1 MCGVFGIYA
10 PGEPVARLTYFGIY
24 ALQHRG
30 QESAGIVAADE
41 GHGLSFQRN
50 MGLVSQVFD
59 EDTIA
64 GMSGDLAIGH
74 TRYSTSGSS
83 TPAHAQPLFA
93 PSLFGPL
100 AMAHNGN
107 LVNVAALRRDVRGS
121 ETPEATD
128 SELALRSIVQAP
140 GSSWPE
146 KVGHAMARMDGAY
159 CLVMLTPSQLIACRD
174 PMGVRPLC
182 LGRYKQGWVVAS
194 ESCALETIG
203 AEYVREVEPGELLT
217 IDAEG
222 VHSQHPVPAKPRA
235 LCVFEFIYFARPDSV
250 IDQRSVYDARYEMGR
265 QLAREHPVEADVVI
279 AVPDSAPAAAAG
291 YAAESGLPFRE
302 GLIKNRYI
310 GRTFIQP
317 HQSQRAGAVALKFN
331 ALPSVLA
338 GKRVIV
344 VDDSIVRGTTT
355 PPIVSLIRKAGA
367 REVHLRI
374 TAPPMTDPCYLGI
387 DVARKSEL
395 IAARLTV
402 PEIAK
407 EVGADSLGYM
417 SLEGLHAAVGLGSRV
432 SGLGSRVSGPE
443 SGLCSGCFTGHY
455 PVELS
460 AEDANLLAAARA

>member
-30 QESAGIVAADE
+30 QESAGIVAAGE
-41 GHGLSFQRN
+41 GRGLSFKRD

-59 EDTIA
+59 EQTIA
-64 GMSGDLAIGH
+64 GLDGDLAIGH

-83 TPAHAQPLFA
+83 TQAHAQPLFA
-93 PSLFGPL
+93 PSLYGPL

-107 LVNVAALRRDVRGS
+107 LVNVAALRR
-121 ETPEATD
+121 ETDASPIFDDTD
-128 SELALRSIVQAP
+128 SELAMRSIVQAP
-140 GSSWPE
+140 GASWPD
-146 KVGHAMARMDGAY
+146 KVAHAMGRMDGAY
-159 CLVMLTPSQLIACRD
+159 CLVMLTSSQLIACRD
-174 PMGVRPLC
+174 PLGVRPLC

-203 AEYVREVEPGELLT
+203 AEFVREVEPGELIT
-217 IDAEG
+217 IDADG
-222 VHSQHPVPAKPRA
+222 IRSQHPVAARPRA
-235 LCVFEFIYFARPDSV
+235 LCVFEFIYFARPDSN
-250 IDQRSVYDARYEMGR
+250 IAGRSVYEARYEMGR
-265 QLAREHPVEADVVI
+265 QLAREHAVEADLVI
-279 AVPDSAPAAAAG
+279 GVPDSATAAAAG
-291 YAAESGLPFRE
+291 YAEEAGLPFRE

-317 HQSQRAGAVALKFN
+317 HQSQREGAVALKFN

-338 GKRVIV
+338 DKRVVV

-367 REVHLRI
+367 SEVHLRI

-395 IAARLTV
+395 IAARLSV
-402 PEIAK
+402 PDIARA
-407 EVGADSLGYM
+407 VGADSLGYL
-417 SLEGLHAAVGLGSRV
+417 SLDGLFQAVGAGGR
-432 SGLGSRVSGPE
+432 GPGASE
-443 SGLCSGCFTGHY
+443 DGLCSGCFTGRY
-455 PVELS
+455 PVEIS
-460 AEDANLLAAARA
+460 VDDAALLAAASR

>member
-1 MCGVFGIYA
+1 MCGVFGIFA

-41 GHGLSFQRN
+41 RHGLSFQRD

-59 EDTIA
+59 EQTI
-64 GMSGDLAIGH
+64 GSMSGDLAIGH

-83 TPAHAQPLFA
+83 STAHAQPLFA

-107 LVNVAALRRDVRGS
+107 LVNVGALRRDVIAPPPD
-121 ETPEATD
+121 PECTD

-140 GSSWPE
+140 GRSWAD
-146 KVGHAMARMDGAY
+146 KVAHAMSRMDGAY

-182 LGRYKQGWVVAS
+182 LGRYKSGWVVAS

-203 AEYVREVEPGELLT
+203 AEFVRELEPGELVT

-222 VHSQHPVPAKPRA
+222 VHTQRPVPARPRS

-250 IDQRSVYDARYEMGR
+250 IGGRSVYEARYEMGR
-265 QLAREHPVEADVVI
+265 RLAREHPVAADVVI
-279 AVPDSAPAAAAG
+279 GVPDSATAAAAG
-291 YAAESGLPFRE
+291 YAEEAGLPFRE

-317 HQSQRAGAVALKFN
+317 HQSQREGAVALKFN

-338 GKRVIV
+338 GKRTVV

-355 PPIVSLIRKAGA
+355 PPIVNLIRRAGA

-395 IAARLTV
+395 IAARLSV
-402 PEIAK
+402 PEIA
-407 EVGADSLGYM
+407 EAVGADSLGYL
-417 SLEGLHAAVGLGSRV
+417 SLPGLERAVGMEG
-432 SGLGSRVSGPE
+432 
-443 SGLCSGCFTGHY
+443 GLCSGCFTGRY
-455 PVELS
+455 PVRIT
-460 AEDANLLAAARA
+460 ADDAALLATAR

>member
-41 GHGLSFQRN
+41 GHGLSFQRG

-59 EDTIA
+59 EQTIG

-83 TPAHAQPLFA
+83 TTAHAQPLFA

-107 LVNVAALRRDVRGS
+107 LVNVAALRR
-121 ETPEATD
+121 ETDGPRTAEATD

-140 GSSWPE
+140 GNSWAD
-146 KVGHAMARMDGAY
+146 KVAHAMGRMDGAY
-159 CLVMLTPSQLIACRD
+159 CLVLLTPSQIIACRD
-174 PMGVRPLC
+174 PLGVRPLC
-182 LGRYKQGWVVAS
+182 LGRYKSGWVVAS

-203 AEYVREVEPGELLT
+203 AEFVRELEPGELIT
-217 IDAEG
+217 IDGGG
-222 VHSQHPVPAKPRA
+222 VHTQQPVPPRPRA

-250 IDQRSVYDARYEMGR
+250 ISGRSVYEARYEMGR
-265 QLAREHPVEADVVI
+265 QLAREHGVEADLVI
-279 AVPDSAPAAAAG
+279 GVPDSATAAAAG
-291 YAAESGLPFRE
+291 YAEEAGLPFRE

-317 HQSQRAGAVALKFN
+317 HQSQREGAVALKFN

-338 GKRVIV
+338 GKRVVV

-355 PPIVSLIRKAGA
+355 PPIVSLIRRAGA

-402 PEIAK
+402 PEIAQA
-407 EVGADSLGYM
+407 VGADSLGYL
-417 SLEGLHAAVGLGSRV
+417 SLPGLERAVGVTG
-432 SGLGSRVSGPE
+432 
-443 SGLCSGCFTGHY
+443 GLCSGCFTGQY
-455 PVELS
+455 PVQIS
-460 AEDANLLAAARA
+460 VEDASLLATAR

>member
-30 QESAGIVAADE
+30 QESAGIVTADE
-41 GHGLSFQRN
+41 RHGLSFQRD

-59 EDTIA
+59 EQTIA
-64 GMSGDLAIGH
+64 SMSGDLAIGH

-83 TPAHAQPLFA
+83 TSGHAQPLFA

-107 LVNVAALRRDVRGS
+107 LVNVAALRR
-121 ETPEATD
+121 ETQSMRDPEATD

-140 GSSWPE
+140 GASWPD
-146 KVGHAMARMDGAY
+146 KVGHAMSRMDGAY

-174 PMGVRPLC
+174 PLGVRPLC

-203 AEYVREVEPGELLT
+203 AELVREIEPGELIT
-217 IDAEG
+217 IDAQG
-222 VHSQHPVPAKPRA
+222 VRTWHPVAARPRS

-250 IDQRSVYDARYEMGR
+250 IAGRSIYEARYEMGR

-279 AVPDSAPAAAAG
+279 GVPDSATAAAAG
-291 YAAESGLPFRE
+291 YAEQAGLPFRE

-317 HQSQRAGAVALKFN
+317 HQSQREGAVALKFN
-331 ALPSVLA
+331 VLPSVLA

-355 PPIVSLIRKAGA
+355 PPIVNLIRRAGA
-367 REVHLRI
+367 SEVHLRI

-395 IAARLTV
+395 IAARLSV
-402 PEIAK
+402 PEIAQA
-407 EVGADSLGYM
+407 VGADSLGYL
-417 SLEGLHAAVGLGSRV
+417 SLAGLYQAVGLEDQLA
-432 SGLGSRVSGPE
+432 SGA
-443 SGLCSGCFTGHY
+443 GLCSGCFTGQY
-455 PVELS
+455 PVQIS
-460 AEDANLLAAARA
+460 VDDAALLASSAR

>member
-41 GHGLSFQRN
+41 RHGLSFQRE
-50 MGLVSQVFD
+50 MGLVSQVFN

-64 GMSGDLAIGH
+64 GLEGDHAIGH
-74 TRYSTSGSS
+74 TRYSTSGGS
-83 TPAHAQPLFA
+83 TRNHAQPLFA

-107 LVNVAALRRDVRGS
+107 LVNLAALRKGLEGAERSAEKD
-121 ETPEATD
+121 TPELTD
-128 SELALRSIVQAP
+128 SELALQAIVQAP
-140 GSSWPE
+140 GGSWE
-146 KVGHAMARMDGAY
+146 DKVAHAMVRMDGAY
-159 CLVMLTPSQLIACRD
+159 CLVMLTPSEIIACRD
-174 PMGVRPLC
+174 PLGVRPLC
-182 LGRYKQGWVVAS
+182 LGRYKEGWVVAS

-203 AEYVREVEPGELLT
+203 ADFVREVEPGELIV
-217 IDAEG
+217 IDETG
-222 VHSQHPVPAKPRA
+222 VHSRQAVPPRPRA

-250 IDQRSVYDARYEMGR
+250 IAGRSVYEARYEMGR
-265 QLAREHPVEADVVI
+265 QLAREHPVEADLVI
-279 AVPDSAPAAAAG
+279 GIPDSATAAAAG
-291 YAAESGLPFRE
+291 YAEEANLPFRE

-331 ALPSVLA
+331 ALSSVLA
-338 GKRVIV
+338 GKRVVV

-387 DVARKSEL
+387 DVARKNEL

-402 PEIAK
+402 PEIAR
-407 EVGADSLGYM
+407 EVGADSLGYL
-417 SLEGLHAAVGLGSRV
+417 SLNGLYDAVGLGHA
-432 SGLGSRVSGPE
+432 GFGIEPA
-443 SGLCSGCFTGHY
+443 GLCSGCFTGNY
-455 PVELS
+455 PVQIGADERALM
-460 AEDANLLAAARA
+460 AALR

>member
-41 GHGLSFQRN
+41 RHGMSFERE
-50 MGLVSQVFD
+50 MGLVSQVFN

-64 GMSGDLAIGH
+64 RLEGDIAIGH

-83 TPAHAQPLFA
+83 SSEHAQPLFA

-107 LVNVAALRRDVRGS
+107 LVNVAALRQDLMVHRSQR
-121 ETPEATD
+121 PELTD
-128 SELALRSIVQAP
+128 SELALQAIVQAP
-140 GSSWPE
+140 GDSWE
-146 KVGHAMARMDGAY
+146 DKVAHAMGRMDGAY

-174 PMGVRPLC
+174 PLGVRPLC
-182 LGRYKQGWVVAS
+182 MGRYKQGWVIAS

-203 AEYVREVEPGELLT
+203 AEFVREIEPGELVT
-217 IDAEG
+217 VDAAG
-222 VHSQHPVPAKPRA
+222 VHSQQAVPPRPRA
-235 LCVFEFIYFARPDSV
+235 LCVFEYIYFARPDSL
-250 IDQRSVYDARYEMGR
+250 IGGRSVYEARYQMGR
-265 QLAREHPVEADVVI
+265 QLAREHPVEADLVI
-279 AVPDSAPAAAAG
+279 GVPDSATAAAAG
-291 YAAESGLPFRE
+291 YAEEAGLPFRE

-331 ALPSVLA
+331 ALSSVLA
-338 GKRVIV
+338 GKRVVV

-402 PEIAK
+402 PEIAR
-407 EVGADSLGYM
+407 EVGADSLGYL
-417 SLEGLHAAVGLGSRV
+417 SLGGLYQAVGV
-432 SGLGSRVSGPE
+432 QHQDAAN
-443 SGLCSGCFTGHY
+443 SGLCSGCFTGKY
-455 PVELS
+455 PVHIS
-460 AEDANLLAAARA
+460 VTDAELLASAR

>member
-30 QESAGIVAADE
+30 QESAGIVAADMQ
-41 GHGLSFQRN
+41 HGASVHRS

-59 EDTIA
+59 EQSIA
-64 GMSGDLAIGH
+64 DLGGDVAIGH

-83 TPAHAQPLFA
+83 AQSHAQPLFA
-93 PSLFGPL
+93 PSVLGPL

-107 LVNVAALRRDVRGS
+107 LVNVAALRR
-121 ETPEATD
+121 ETDSPPVPEATD

-140 GSSWPE
+140 GDCWPD
-146 KVGHAMARMDGAY
+146 KVAHAMGRMDGAY

-174 PMGVRPLC
+174 PLGVRPLC
-182 LGRYKQGWVVAS
+182 LGRYKHGWVVAS

-203 AEYVREVEPGELLT
+203 AEFVREVEPGELIT
-217 IDAEG
+217 VDAEG
-222 VHSQHPVPAKPRA
+222 VHSRQAVAPKPKS

-250 IDQRSVYDARYEMGR
+250 IAGRPVYDARYEMGR
-265 QLAREHPVEADVVI
+265 QLAREHPVDADIVI
-279 AVPDSAPAAAAG
+279 GVPDSATAAAAG
-291 YAAESGLPFRE
+291 YAEEAGLPFRE

-355 PPIVSLIRKAGA
+355 PPIVNLIRKAGA

-395 IAARLTV
+395 IAARLTI
-402 PEIAK
+402 PQIA
-407 EVGADSLGYM
+407 EAVGADSLGFL
-417 SLEGLHAAVGLGSRV
+417 SLGGLYGAVGVRGEGLGA
-432 SGLGSRVSGPE
+432 SG
-443 SGLCSGCFTGHY
+443 GLCSGCFTGSY
-455 PVELS
+455 PVQIS
-460 AEDANLLAAARA
+460 IEDAALMASAAR

>member
-41 GHGLSFQRN
+41 SHGMSFQRN

-59 EDTIA
+59 EETIT
-64 GMSGDLAIGH
+64 SLQGDVAIGH

-107 LVNVAALRRDVRGS
+107 LVNVSALRRES
-121 ETPEATD
+121 EAPTPPEETD
-128 SELALRSIVQAP
+128 SELALRTIVQAP
-140 GSSWPE
+140 GGSWSD
-146 KVGHAMARMDGAY
+146 KVAHAMRRMDGAY

-174 PMGVRPLC
+174 PLGVRPLC
-182 LGRYKQGWVVAS
+182 LGRYKQGWAVAS

-203 AEYVREVEPGELLT
+203 AEFIREIEPGELVT
-217 IDAEG
+217 IDADG
-222 VHSQHPVPAKPRA
+222 VHSQQPVEPRPRA

-250 IDQRSVYDARYEMGR
+250 IGGRSVYEARYEMGR
-265 QLAREHPVEADVVI
+265 QLAREHPAEADLVI
-279 AVPDSAPAAAAG
+279 GIPDSATAAAAG
-291 YAAESGLPFRE
+291 YAEEAGLPFRE

-317 HQSQRAGAVALKFN
+317 HQSQREGAVALKFN

-338 GKRVIV
+338 GKRVVV

-355 PPIVSLIRKAGA
+355 PTTVNLIRKAGA

-402 PEIAK
+402 PEIA
-407 EVGADSLGYM
+407 EAVGSDSLGYL
-417 SLEGLHAAVGLGSRV
+417 SLSGLEHAVDGGVRGQGLGVR
-432 SGLGSRVSGPE
+432 
-443 SGLCSGCFTGHY
+443 GLCSGCFTGQY
-455 PVELS
+455 PVQISAADAELF
-460 AEDANLLAAARA
+460 ATARC

>member
-30 QESAGIVAADE
+30 QESAGIVAADAN
-41 GHGLSFQRN
+41 HGLRWQRN

-59 EDTIA
+59 EDTVA
-64 GMSGDLAIGH
+64 SLEGDLAIGH

-83 TPAHAQPLFA
+83 SSEYAQPLFA

-107 LVNVAALRRDVRGS
+107 LVNLEALRDDVHAPTRTG
-121 ETPEATD
+121 TD
-128 SELALRSIVQAP
+128 SELALQSIVQAP
-140 GSSWPE
+140 GNSWEE
-146 KVGHAMARMDGAY
+146 KVAHAMARMDGSY
-159 CLVMLTPSQLIACRD
+159 CLVMLTPTQIIACRD

-182 LGRYKQGWVVAS
+182 LGRYHDGWVVAS

-203 AEYVREVEPGELLT
+203 AEYVREVEPGELIT
-217 IDAEG
+217 IDAGG
-222 VHSQHPVPAKPRA
+222 VHSCRPVPERPRA

-250 IDQRSVYDARYEMGR
+250 IGGRSVYEARYEMGR

-279 AVPDSAPAAAAG
+279 PVPDSATAAAAG
-291 YAAESGLPFRE
+291 YAFESAIPYRE
-302 GLIKNRYI
+302 GLTKNRYI

-317 HQSQRAGAVALKFN
+317 HQKQRSDNVQLKFN

-355 PPIVSLIRKAGA
+355 PPIVALIRKAGA
-367 REVHLRI
+367 KEVHLRI

-387 DVARKSEL
+387 DVARKDQL

-402 PEIAK
+402 PEIAR
-407 EVGADSLGYM
+407 EVGADSLGYI
-417 SLEGLHAAVGLGSRV
+417 SLAGLEEAVDPGADRTNQRNGF
-432 SGLGSRVSGPE
+432 
-443 SGLCSGCFTGHY
+443 CSGCFTGKY
-455 PVELS
+455 PVQISKRDVDLM
-460 AEDANLLAAARA
+460 AASTR

>member
-41 GHGLSFQRN
+41 RHGLSFQRD

-59 EDTIA
+59 EQTIG
-64 GMSGDLAIGH
+64 GMTGDVAIGH

-83 TPAHAQPLFA
+83 TTAHAQPLFA

-107 LVNVAALRRDVRGS
+107 LVNVAALRR
-121 ETPEATD
+121 ETEGPRVPEATD

-140 GSSWPE
+140 GRSWAD
-146 KVGHAMARMDGAY
+146 KVAHAMGRMDGAY
-159 CLVMLTPSQLIACRD
+159 CLVMLTPSQIIACRD
-174 PMGVRPLC
+174 PLGVRPLC
-182 LGRYKQGWVVAS
+182 LGRYKSGWVVAS

-203 AEYVREVEPGELLT
+203 AEFVRELEPGELVT
-217 IDAEG
+217 IDADG
-222 VHSQHPVPAKPRA
+222 VHTQQPVPPRPRS
-235 LCVFEFIYFARPDSV
+235 LCVFEFIYFARPDS
-250 IDQRSVYDARYEMGR
+250 IISGRSVYEARYEMGR
-265 QLAREHPVEADVVI
+265 QLAREHGVEADLVI
-279 AVPDSAPAAAAG
+279 GVPDSATAAAAG
-291 YAAESGLPFRE
+291 YAEEAGLPFRE

-317 HQSQRAGAVALKFN
+317 HQSQREGAVALKFN
-331 ALPSVLA
+331 ALPSVLG

-355 PPIVSLIRKAGA
+355 PPIVSLIRRAGA

-395 IAARLTV
+395 IASRLSV
-402 PEIAK
+402 PEIAQA
-407 EVGADSLGYM
+407 VGADSLGYLSLP
-417 SLEGLHAAVGLGSRV
+417 SLERAVGV
-432 SGLGSRVSGPE
+432 SG
-443 SGLCSGCFTGHY
+443 GLCSGCFTGTY
-455 PVELS
+455 PVQIS
-460 AEDANLLAAARA
+460 VADAELLATAR

>member
-30 QESAGIVAADE
+30 QESAGIVTANRDS
-41 GHGLSFQRN
+41 GLSFKRD

-59 EDTIA
+59 EQTISSL
-64 GMSGDLAIGH
+64 SGDIAIGH

-93 PSLFGPL
+93 SSLHGPL

-107 LVNVAALRRDVRGS
+107 LVNVAALRR
-121 ETPEATD
+121 ETEAEPISDETD

-140 GSSWPE
+140 GDTWPE
-146 KVGHAMARMDGAY
+146 KIAHAMGRMDGAY
-159 CLVMLTPSQLIACRD
+159 CLVMLTPTQLIACRD
-174 PMGVRPLC
+174 PLGVRPLC
-182 LGRYKQGWVVAS
+182 LGRYKHGWVVAS

-203 AEYVREVEPGELLT
+203 AQFVREVDPGELLT
-217 IDAEG
+217 IDASG
-222 VHSQHPVPAKPRA
+222 VHSQQAVPARPRS
-235 LCVFEFIYFARPDSV
+235 LCVFEFIYFARPDSA
-250 IDQRSVYDARYEMGR
+250 IAGRSVYEARYEMGR
-265 QLAREHPVEADVVI
+265 QLAREHPVDADLVI
-279 AVPDSAPAAAAG
+279 GVPDSATAAAAG
-291 YAAESGLPFRE
+291 YAEGAGLPFRE

-317 HQSQRAGAVALKFN
+317 HQSQREGAVQLKFN
-331 ALPSVLA
+331 ALPGVLS
-338 GKRVIV
+338 GRRVVV

-355 PPIVSLIRKAGA
+355 PPIVNLIRKAGA

-402 PEIAK
+402 PEIAQA
-407 EVGADSLGYM
+407 VGADSLGYL
-417 SLEGLHAAVGLGSRV
+417 SLDGLYKAVGLRNN
-432 SGLGSRVSGPE
+432 
-443 SGLCSGCFTGHY
+443 GLCAGCFTGRY
-455 PVELS
+455 PVDIS
-460 AEDANLLAAARA
+460 VDDAALLAAAR

>member
-30 QESAGIVAADE
+30 QESAGIVSADE
-41 GHGLSFQRN
+41 RHGLTWQRN

-59 EDTIA
+59 EQTI
-64 GMSGDLAIGH
+64 SSLEGDLAIGH

-83 TPAHAQPLFA
+83 TVAHAQPLFA

-107 LVNVAALRRDVRGS
+107 LVNIEALRKDIGEPSNRDAS
-121 ETPEATD
+121 CTD

-140 GSSWPE
+140 GRSWTE
-146 KVGHAMARMDGAY
+146 KVAHAMARMDGAY

-182 LGRYKQGWVVAS
+182 LGRYRDGWVVAS

-203 AEYVREVEPGELLT
+203 AEFVREVDPGELIT
-217 IDAEG
+217 IDASG
-222 VHSQHPVPAKPRA
+222 VHSQRPVEARPRA
-235 LCVFEFIYFARPDSV
+235 LCVFEFIYFARPDSN
-250 IDQRSVYDARYEMGR
+250 IAGRSVYDARYEMGR
-265 QLAREHPVEADVVI
+265 TLAREHPVEADLVI
-279 AVPDSAPAAAAG
+279 AIPDSATAAAAG

-317 HQSQRAGAVALKFN
+317 HQSQRTGSVQLKFN

-338 GKRVIV
+338 GKRVVV

-355 PPIVSLIRKAGA
+355 PPTVALIRKAGA
-367 REVHLRI
+367 REVHLRV

-387 DVARKSEL
+387 DVATKSQL

-402 PEIAK
+402 PEIAR
-407 EVGADSLGYM
+407 EVGADSLGYL
-417 SLEGLHAAVGLGSRV
+417 SLDGLYQSVGAASLDPDGR
-432 SGLGSRVSGPE
+432 RA
-443 SGLCSGCFTGHY
+443 LCSGCFTGNY
-455 PVELS
+455 PVQISTGDERLI
-460 AEDANLLAAARA
+460 AAGAR